1 AKPVQAFMDL
11 EEAQAHLK
19 TVLTGTGEEAQKQ
32 YEAMLKLAQ
41 RLGTD
46 LPGSTKD
53 MIEMFIALREQGVSV
68 EKILGG
74 IGEAAAKFAV
84 VMKLPFSE
92 AATAVAKLQEALGVA
107 ESQMEEFMDF
117 VQRIKTASGVEM
129 SDLLYTFRYLGP
141 TLKTLELQG
150 LESAKSIG
158 TVVAM
163 LASAGIEG
171 SMAGTN
177 LAAALSRLTEI
188 DKRLEKSKELQE
200 FIPLLK
206 EAGIHLQFF
215 EKGKFLGL
223 EHMIAQLEKLKV
235 LAPEDRLKL
244 LKKLFGE
251 EGARPMAMLI
261 EMGLEGY
268 KQMLKR
274 IEQQKSMQEKIDI
287 IMASTKMKLDTLKGT
302 WDNFVAAIGMAIS
315 KGAQLGAIFDL
326 LNSIVERMTNFVM
339 AHKTLA
345 GVIGGGLLAV
355 STALMMFGALG
366 IAVSVFGR
374 ALVYTM
380 RGWQVFQAGLVR
392 SIALSRVFIASLIR
406 IPLLLRTIS
415 LAFLTTPIG
424 WIGLVLG
431 VVALV
436 IRKYW
441 EPLVNFFK
449 GFWEGIKAALKG
461 LEPAWDSLKKVLKVI
476 VIMTPAL
483 WPLYGVFKLLAWG
496 ISKVYGWLKDLL
508 KPVQDGEKA
517 FKNLGFAV
525 GQAIAKILIAIL
537 TFPAKVVDTFY
548 EAGKKIIDSLVKGM
562 LAVANKPVEAIRS
575 VLTKIRNMLPFSPAK
590 EGPLATLHKV
600 RIVET
605 LAETVNPQPL
615 LGSFTKALE
624 SLQKVG
630 VTKAQGIA
638 KSFAQVLSV
647 SGLAPL
653 SLTKALESLQKV
665 GMTKAQGVN
674 LQALRLASAST
685 PAVHVTISGITQNL
699 SLNSVLQSP
708 QEVASV
714 VAIQTKETIIKAIDE
729 YFRRKKAH
737 RAVWGGD

>member
-1 AKPVQAFMDL
+1 MDKVLTIGLTLVAFDKVSQVVNKIVGETQRKFTELQSKIMQVSQRMAEIGTVTYAMGAGIQQSVTKPVQAFMDL
-11 EEAQAHLK
+11 EEAQAYLK

-32 YEAMLKLAQ
+32 YEALLKLAQ

-53 MIEMFIALREQGVSV
+53 MIEMFIALREQGTSV

-92 AATAVAKLQEALGVA
+92 AATTVAKLQEALGVA
-107 ESQMEEFMDF
+107 ESQMEQFMDF
-117 VQRIKTASGVEM
+117 VQKIKTASGVEM

-141 TLKTLELQG
+141 TLKTLGLQG

-163 LASAGIEG
+163 LASAGMEG

-188 DKRLEKSKELQE
+188 NKRLGKSKELQE
-200 FIPLLK
+200 IIPLLK
-206 EAGIHLQFF
+206 KIGIHLQFF
-215 EKGKFLGL
+215 DEKGKFVGL

-326 LNSIVERMTNFVM
+326 LNSIVERMTNFIM
-339 AHKTLA
+339 AHKILA

-380 RGWQVFQAGLVR
+380 RGWQVFLAGLVR

-424 WIGLVLG
+424 WIGLALG
-431 VVALV
+431 AVAL
-436 IRKYW
+436 IIYKYW
-441 EPLVNFFK
+441 EPLVNFFT
-449 GFWEGIKAALKG
+449 GFWRGIRAGLKG
-461 LEPAWDSLKKVLKVI
+461 LELTWDSFKKV
-476 VIMTPAL
+476 
-483 WPLYGVFKLLAWG
+483 
-496 ISKVYGWLKDLL
+496 
-508 KPVQDGEKA
+508 
-517 FKNLGFAV
+517 
-525 GQAIAKILIAIL
+525 GQTIAKILTAIL

-562 LAVANKPVEAIRS
+562 LAVANKPVEAIQS

-615 LGSFTKALE
+615 LSSFTRALE

-630 VTKAQGIA
+630 VAKAQGVA

-653 SLTKALESLQKV
+653 SLTR
-665 GMTKAQGVN
+665 VN
-674 LQALRLASAST
+674 LQALRLASASAPT
-685 PAVHVTISGITQNL
+685 VHVTISGITQNL

-714 VAIQTKETIIKAIDE
+714 VATQTKETIIKAIEE

-737 RAVWGGD
+737 RAIWGGD